1 MNKPGQ
7 GTQYKKYD
15 INNASITNLK
25 TQKHK
30 SQTNIIFDWQVMNAV
45 IYLEFTETNGQ
56 LSKGTV
62 HLKFIKYDTDNF
74 GSTVNRNDI
83 EFIEITKVH

>member
-1 MNKPGQ
+1 MNEPGQ
-7 GTQYKKYD
+7 GTQYRKYD

-30 SQTNIIFDWQVMNAV
+30 SQTNIIFDWQRMNAV

-56 LSKGTV
+56 LGKGTV

-74 GSTVNRNDI
+74 GSTVDRNDI
-83 EFIEITKVH
+83 ELS